1 MPHHLEVEI
10 EKLKQGVLRLAATVE
25 ESVHMAVRAVAT
37 RDARLARTVI
47 EADHEIDQQEVEIEE
62 QCLKVLAL
70 HQPVAVDLRFIV
82 ALLKIN
88 NDLERIGDLAVN
100 LAERAIAYA
109 KLPPVDVPFDF
120 DGMTV
125 LVKTMLKRSL
135 DSLMHADL
143 SEASAVRKTD
153 DQVDEIHRSMY
164 QMIRDGI
171 LAHPEQVDTYILF
184 LSVSRY
190 LERIADHATNI
201 AEDVTYMIQG
211 EIVRH
216 PFRAQATID
225 SLLR

>member
-1 MPHHLEVEI
+1 MSRHLEIEI
-10 EKLKQGVLRLAATVE
+10 EKLKQNLLRLAATVE

-37 RDARLARTVI
+37 RDARLARNVI

-100 LAERAIAYA
+100 LAERAMAVST
-109 KLPPVDVPFDF
+109 LPTVAVPFDL
-120 DGMTV
+120 DGMAG

-135 DSLMHADL
+135 DSLMHGDL
-143 SEASAVRKTD
+143 AEAAAVRQSD
-153 DQVDEIHRSMY
+153 DQVDKIHRNMY
-164 QMIRDGI
+164 KAIRDGI
-171 LAHPEQVDTYILF
+171 VAHPEHVDTYILF

-201 AEDVTYMIQG
+201 AEDVAYMIEG

-216 PFRAQATID
+216 PLRNQATIG

>member
-1 MPHHLEVEI
+1 MSRHLQTEI
-10 EKLKQGVLRLAATVE
+10 DKLKQSVLRLAATVE

-37 RDARLARTVI
+37 RDPRLARTVI
-47 EADHEIDQQEVEIEE
+47 EADEEIDQQEVEIEE

-100 LAERAIAYA
+100 LAERAQALA
-109 KLPPVDVPFDF
+109 KQPAMTVPFDLT
-120 DGMTV
+120 GMAD

-143 SEASAVRKTD
+143 AEAVAVRKAD
-153 DQVDEIHRSMY
+153 DQVDQIHRDMY
-164 QMIRDGI
+164 QAVREGI
-171 LAHPEQVDTYILF
+171 VSHPDHVDAYILF

-201 AEDVTYMIQG
+201 AEDVTYMIEG

-216 PFRAQATID
+216 PGRGQATIE
-225 SLLR
+225 SILR

>member
-1 MPHHLEVEI
+1 MSRHLEVEI
-10 EKLKQGVLRLAATVE
+10 EKLKQNLLRLAATVE
-25 ESVHMAVRAVAT
+25 ESVHMAVRAIAT

-47 EADHEIDQQEVEIEE
+47 EADQEIDQLEVEIEE

-70 HQPVAVDLRFIV
+70 YQPVAVDLRFIV

-100 LAERAIAYA
+100 LAERAVAVST
-109 KLPPVDVPFDF
+109 LPTVAVPFDL
-120 DGMTV
+120 DGMAG

-143 SEASAVRKTD
+143 TEAAAVRQSD
-153 DQVDEIHRSMY
+153 DQVDQIHRNMY
-164 QMIRDGI
+164 KAIRDGI
-171 LAHPEQVDTYILF
+171 VAHPEHVDTYILF

-201 AEDVTYMIQG
+201 AEDVTYMIEG

-216 PFRAQATID
+216 PFRNQATID
-225 SLLR
+225 GILR

>member
-1 MPHHLEVEI
+1 MSRHLEVEI
-10 EKLKQGVLRLAATVE
+10 DKLKQSVLRLSAIVE

-37 RDARLARTVI
+37 RDARLANTVI

-109 KLPPVDVPFDF
+109 KLPQVAVPFDL
-120 DGMTV
+120 DGMAA
-125 LVKTMLKRSL
+125 LVKAMLKRSL
-135 DSLMHADL
+135 DSLMHADV
-143 SEASAVRKTD
+143 SEASAVRKSD
-153 DQVDEIHRSMY
+153 DEVDQIHRNMY
-164 QMIRDGI
+164 QAIRDGI
-171 LAHPEQVDTYILF
+171 MAHPENIDTFILF

-201 AEDVTYMIQG
+201 AEDVTYMIEG

-225 SLLR
+225 SILR